1 MRKLMLFVLVLA
13 LAAAGTA
20 ALAYK
25 RAQAPYRG
33 FTGTEQFIDIPSGA
47 STKAIGER
55 LISAGVVRDALT
67 YRIALWVS
75 GKARTLKAGEYRFD
89 APMSAVD
96 VIEKLAR
103 GEVHIIQVTFP
114 EGLTIAE
121 MAAIFESHGLGAA
134 AAFVKAAQDV
144 SLVAAFDPSARN
156 LEGYLFPETYALTR
170 RADASQLVR
179 LMVARFGQLFTPDL
193 RDAAAAQGLS
203 VRAAVTL
210 ASIVEKETAEP
221 AERPL
226 VAAVYRNRLQIGM
239 ALQCDPTVIYAL
251 RRHGKYTGN
260 LRREDLSFDSPYN
273 TYRYAGLPPGPIAAP
288 GQAALEAAV
297 RPAAVE
303 YLYFVS
309 RNDGSHAFA
318 RTLEEHNRNVQK
330 YQVQY
335 FRSSRT
341 RGGEK
346 APAAKSALRGGS

>member
-1 MRKLMLFVLVLA
+1 MRKLVLFALVLA

-47 STKAIGER
+47 STKAIGEQ
-55 LISAGVVRDALT
+55 LISAGVVRDTLT
-67 YRIALWVS
+67 FRIALWMS

-114 EGLTIAE
+114 EGLAIAD
-121 MAAIFESHGLGAA
+121 MAGIFESHGLGAA
-134 AAFVKAAQDV
+134 AAFIKAAQDV
-144 SLVAAFDPSARN
+144 SLVAAFDPSAGN

-179 LMVARFGQLFTPDL
+179 LMVARFGQLFTPEL
-193 RDAAAAQGLS
+193 RHAAAAQGLS

-210 ASIVEKETAEP
+210 ASIVEKETAAP

-226 VAAVYRNRLQIGM
+226 IAAVYRNRLKIGM
-239 ALQCDPTVIYAL
+239 PLQCDPTVIYAL
-251 RRHGKYTGN
+251 QRHGKFTGN
-260 LRREDLSFDSPYN
+260 LRREDLNFDSPYN

-288 GQAALEAAV
+288 GQASLDAAV
-297 RPAAVE
+297 RPAAVD

-335 FRSSRT
+335 FRSSRA
-341 RGGEK
+341 RE
-346 APAAKSALRGGS
+346 